1 LNKVLLVHD
10 LPRLFFFFFFVVH
23 SGLVFFFPDW
33 GEGEASLLSPLI
45 PLSKISQAMEG
56 LMIDGA
62 LTTESVF
69 VFFGRNFA
77 KFRPEKY
84 GFDLHKGFQKWPK
97 FARCP
102 PKKKFQI
109 ARIL

>member
-1 LNKVLLVHD
+1 
-10 LPRLFFFFFFVVH
+10 
-23 SGLVFFFPDW
+23 
-33 GEGEASLLSPLI
+33 LI
-45 PLSKISQAMEG
+45 PLSKISPTMEG

-84 GFDLHKGFQKWPK
+84 GFDLHKGFQ
-97 FARCP
+97 
-102 PKKKFQI
+102 
-109 ARIL
+109 